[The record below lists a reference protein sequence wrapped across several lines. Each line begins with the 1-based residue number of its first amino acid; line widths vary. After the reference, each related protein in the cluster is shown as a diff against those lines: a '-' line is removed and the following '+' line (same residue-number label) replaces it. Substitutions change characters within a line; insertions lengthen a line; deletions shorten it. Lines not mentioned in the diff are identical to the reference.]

1 MPIRSYRD
9 LVVWRKAMS
18 LARDI
23 ELLASGLHQNHRYGL
38 AAQLRTASSSIPFN
52 IAEGQARPTRVYI
65 NHLSIALGS
74 EAELQTQLELV
85 QSMKLATPADID
97 LLLQRSSEI
106 GRMLRGLIRS
116 LRAHL
121 NARER

>member
-1 MPIRSYRD
+1 
-9 LVVWRKAMS
+9 MS

-23 ELLASGLHQNHRYGL
+23 ELLASGLQKNHKYGL

-52 IAEGQARPTRVYI
+52 IAEGHARPTRVFM

-85 QSMKLATPADID
+85 KGMKFVAPADID
-97 LLLQRSSEI
+97 PLLHRSSEI
-106 GRMLRGLIRS
+106 GRMLRGLIRG

-121 NARER
+121 AAQER